1 MVRTSTRH
9 ARATSATVSSS
20 GSVRAVGEPVC
31 VAADGDIALPT
42 RRRQTPPRR
51 NRLTGE
57 DLDCHLHEL
66 PELEQELA
74 PRIAAAFPTTGRGR
88 PLGRPSTHS
97 VARGLYVRHQRRE
110 CGCSLADLAAEI
122 AAFDGRS
129 EPYKVKTAEGWE
141 KAIQML
147 ERVEGERTATIH
159 RDSRALAALKYTE
172 RRHMDWMPSTWSPSG
187 QREDV
192 IKVALRDASSATYS
206 AQEGRYLA
214 DMARRGPLLWR
225 TLDKLQQLNAN
236 IERARAAATGR
247 EPDTS
252 MSKAAQAI
260 RRWCELLDLIAEQ
273 EKDQQ
278 RGPGS
283 VRTISLDAGRTDD
296 GRSLHDVLAAPE

>member
-1 MVRTSTRH
+1 MVRTSTRQ
-9 ARATSATVSSS
+9 ARATSAMVSSS
-20 GSVRAVGEPVC
+20 GSVRDVGEPVC
-31 VAADGDIALPT
+31 VAAGGDIALPT

-57 DLDCHLHEL
+57 DLDCYLYEL

-88 PLGRPSTHS
+88 PLGRPSAHS
-97 VARGLYVRHQRRE
+97 VARGLYVRHQTRE
-110 CGCSLADLAAEI
+110 CGCSLTDLAAEV

-141 KAIQML
+141 KAIRML
-147 ERVEGERTATIH
+147 EQVEGERTATIH
-159 RDSRALAALKYTE
+159 RDSRALAALKYAE
-172 RRHMDWMPSTWSPSG
+172 RRSMNWTPPTQAPRP
-187 QREDV
+187 REDV
-192 IKVALRDASSATYS
+192 IKVALRDASSATDS

-214 DMARRGPLLWR
+214 DVARGGPLLWR
-225 TLDKLQQLNAN
+225 TLDELQHLNAD

-247 EPDTS
+247 ESNTS
-252 MSKAAQAI
+252 TPKTAQAI
-260 RRWCELLDLIAEQ
+260 RRWCELLDLIADQ

-278 RGPGS
+278 RAPGTA
-283 VRTISLDAGRTDD
+283 RTISLDAGRTND